1 MGNTY
6 EYTGIDTSLIM
17 QVVMGA
23 EVKEAHCKAVVLQ
36 EGKAVLPTAGAAPIG
51 ILLISSE
58 DTLATGTEAAVQVS
72 ARGLWKA
79 GAAFAAGELLAVDAE
94 GLCQKAASGQFIYA
108 RALEAARAKGDIVK
122 VQIINAGYVT
132 GV

>member
-36 EGKAVLPTAGAAPIG
+36 EGKAF
-51 ILLISSE
+51 
-58 DTLATGTEAAVQVS
+58 
-72 ARGLWKA
+72 R
-79 GAAFAAGELLAVDAE
+79 LLA
-94 GLCQKAASGQFIYA
+94 QHP
-108 RALEAARAKGDIVK
+108 LESC
-122 VQIINAGYVT
+122 
-132 GV
+132 